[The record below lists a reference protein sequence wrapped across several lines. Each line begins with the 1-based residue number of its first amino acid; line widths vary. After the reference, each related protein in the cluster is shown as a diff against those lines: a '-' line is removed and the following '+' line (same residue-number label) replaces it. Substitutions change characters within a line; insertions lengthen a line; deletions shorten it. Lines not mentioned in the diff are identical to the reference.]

1 MGTSLRRL
9 HEITKRIKSKNYQL
23 HEIGLTH
30 LMKIFYNP
38 IKHLL
43 VKEGINYKTQTIH
56 LISKKFKIKLNITV
70 I

>member
-1 MGTSLRRL
+1 
-9 HEITKRIKSKNYQL
+9 
-23 HEIGLTH
+23 
-30 LMKIFYNP
+30 MKIFYNP

-70 I
+70 IWIILKSGIVCKRGKGRV